1 MTDQDPKPL
10 PPSAAGALEAD
21 DRRSEPRFQASGE
34 VTLRLPAPSQ
44 VAIPGRIV
52 DISQHGMRIEHMYPA
67 LSSGSVLEI
76 EYNGET
82 RTARNVWNRIKDD
95 GVESGFY
102 LL

>member
-1 MTDQDPKPL
+1 MTDPQSKPL
-10 PPSAAGALEAD
+10 PPLADSVIETD

-34 VTLRLPAPSQ
+34 VILRLPSPSQ
-44 VAIPGRIV
+44 IAIPGRIL

-67 LSSGSVLEI
+67 LSSGAVLEI
-76 EYNGET
+76 VFNGEA
-82 RTARNVWNRIKDD
+82 RMARNVWNRIKDD

>member
-1 MTDQDPKPL
+1 MNDPTTNHPF
-10 PPSAAGALEAD
+10 PSPGTLDTD

-34 VTLRLPAPSQ
+34 VILRLPSLNR
-44 VAIPGRIV
+44 VAIPGRIL

-76 EYNGET
+76 EFNGET
-82 RTARNVWNRIKDD
+82 RMARNVWNRIKDD